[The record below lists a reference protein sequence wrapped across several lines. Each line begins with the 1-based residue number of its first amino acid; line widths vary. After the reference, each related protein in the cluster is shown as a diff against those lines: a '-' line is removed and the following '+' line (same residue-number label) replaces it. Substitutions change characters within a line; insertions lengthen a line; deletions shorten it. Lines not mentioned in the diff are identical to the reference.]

1 MRNILFA
8 CLLTGLLTSCGEEPT
23 NYDPEAHEGTA
34 AQKIESPT
42 DATQIE
48 GLGYNKDSIAFKAFT
63 IYSAANIRSL
73 CASEIARITE
83 KDKRSNSDGI
93 RTTYWFTLSKD
104 KIDSLAYYGIHD
116 RDISKDDPS
125 KIIFLTGNSDLKNKG
140 LYESAIVNLPDLEHK
155 FPALYAYG
163 CAKYFADNKPK
174 IVSSTI
180 TDQSTKY
187 TDYEVEFTLAD
198 GQAVYLS
205 YTVRSEHGRINV
217 ILNKNVDQ

>member
-1 MRNILFA
+1 MRNFLFA
-8 CLLTGLLTSCGEEPT
+8 CLLTGLLTSCGDEPA
-23 NYDPEAHEGTA
+23 NYDPEAHEGSAT
-34 AQKIESPT
+34 QKIESPA
-42 DATQIE
+42 DANQID
-48 GLGYNKDSIAFKAFT
+48 GLGYNKDSIAFKAFI

-83 KDKRSNSDGI
+83 KDKRSTTDGI

-104 KIDSLAYYGIHD
+104 KTDSLAYYGIHD
-116 RDISKDDPS
+116 KDISKDDPS
-125 KIIFLTGNSDLKNKG
+125 KVIFLTGNNDLKNKG
-140 LYESAIVNLPDLEHK
+140 LYEGTIINLPDIEHK
-155 FPALYAYG
+155 FPVLYAYG

-174 IVSSTI
+174 IISSTI

-187 TDYEVEFTLAD
+187 ADYDVEFMLAD

-217 ILNKNVDQ
+217 VLNKDEDQ